1 MQAVLKVPE
10 RAGVGR
16 TVRPVAQF
24 LDRYLRLRVDA
35 AVDRHVVLETGSAR
49 QGADL
54 VQDRILHFDCFI
66 EGPLEAESAGDE
78 SG

>member
-35 AVDRHVVLETGSAR
+35 AVDRHAILETGIAR
-49 QGADL
+49 QGPDL
-54 VQDRILHFDCFI
+54 VQGRILHFDRFI
-66 EGPLEAESAGDE
+66 ESPLEAESAGDE
-78 SG
+78 AG